1 MSANFKTCLFG
12 GFDREDVVAFIEKTS
27 RESSE
32 RIEALV
38 QENEELQRK
47 SQSMESELLLM
58 REDYLARSQQA
69 ERAAALAEQVSALTA
84 KLASLEEETDS
95 LRRQAAEYQSLR
107 DRIADIEIS
116 AHRRTEEFRAAAV
129 AQLREMIAEQNAW
142 CETAKARYSE
152 LSYQFATKLQQAQA
166 AVSQLDL
173 GDVEDIQRRLQELS
187 SSFDAPTSEQE

>member
-58 REDYLARSQQA
+58 REDYLVRSQQA
-69 ERAAALAEQVSALTA
+69 ERAATLEDQVTALTA
-84 KLASLEEETDS
+84 KLASLEEETAA

-142 CETAKARYSE
+142 CEAAKARYSE
-152 LSYQFATKLQQAQA
+152 LSYQFASKLQQAQA

-187 SSFDAPTSEQE
+187 SSFDAPTPNQE

>member
-47 SQSMESELLLM
+47 NQSMENELLLM
-58 REDYLARSQQA
+58 REDYMARSQQA
-69 ERAAALAEQVSALTA
+69 ERAAALEAQVAELTA
-84 KLASLEEETDS
+84 KLAALDEETAS

-107 DRIADIEIS
+107 DHIADIEIS

-129 AQLREMIAEQNAW
+129 AQLQQMIDEQNAW
-142 CETAKARYSE
+142 CEAAKTRYSD
-152 LSYQFATKLQQAQA
+152 LSYQFASKLQQAQA
-166 AVSQLDL
+166 AVSQPDL
-173 GDVEDIQRRLQELS
+173 GGVEDIQRRLQELR
-187 SSFDAPTSEQE
+187 SSFDAPVSEQE

>member
-58 REDYLARSQQA
+58 REDYLVRSQQA
-69 ERAAALAEQVSALTA
+69 ERASALAEQVTALTA
-84 KLASLEEETDS
+84 KLASLEEETAA

-129 AQLREMIAEQNAW
+129 AQLREMIDEQNAW
-142 CETAKARYSE
+142 CEAAKARYSE
-152 LSYQFATKLQQAQA
+152 LSYQFASKLQQAQA

-173 GDVEDIQRRLQELS
+173 GGVEDIQRRLQELR
-187 SSFDAPTSEQE
+187 SSFDAPTPNQE

>member
-38 QENEELQRK
+38 KENEELQRK
-47 SQSMESELLLM
+47 SQTMEKELLLM
-58 REDYLARSQQA
+58 REDYMARSQQA
-69 ERAAALAEQVSALTA
+69 ERAAALEAQVAELTA
-84 KLASLEEETDS
+84 KLAALDEETAS

-107 DRIADIEIS
+107 DHIADIEIS

-129 AQLREMIAEQNAW
+129 AQLQQMIDEQNAW
-142 CETAKARYSE
+142 CEAAKARYSE
-152 LSYQFATKLQQAQA
+152 LSYQFASKLQQAQA
-166 AVSQLDL
+166 AVSQPDL
-173 GDVEDIQRRLQELS
+173 GGVEDIQRRLQELR
-187 SSFDAPTSEQE
+187 SSFDTPVSEQE

>member
-32 RIEALV
+32 RIETLV

-47 SQSMESELLLM
+47 NQSMENELLLM
-58 REDYLARSQQA
+58 REDYMARSQQA
-69 ERAAALAEQVSALTA
+69 ERAAALEAQVAELTA
-84 KLASLEEETDS
+84 KLAALDEETAS

-107 DRIADIEIS
+107 DHIADIEIS

-129 AQLREMIAEQNAW
+129 AQLQQMIDEQNAW
-142 CETAKARYSE
+142 CEAAKARYSD
-152 LSYQFATKLQQAQA
+152 LSYQFASKLQQAQA
-166 AVSQLDL
+166 AVSQPDL
-173 GDVEDIQRRLQELS
+173 GGVEDIQRRLQELR
-187 SSFDAPTSEQE
+187 SSFDAPVSEQE

>member
-58 REDYLARSQQA
+58 REDYLVRSQQA
-69 ERAAALAEQVSALTA
+69 ERASALAEQVTALTA
-84 KLASLEEETDS
+84 KLASLEEETAA

-173 GDVEDIQRRLQELS
+173 SGVEDIQRQLQELN
-187 SSFDAPTSEQE
+187 SSFDAPEPDQE

>member
-38 QENEELQRK
+38 QENEELQLK

-58 REDYLARSQQA
+58 REDYLVRSQQA
-69 ERAAALAEQVSALTA
+69 ERAATLEDQVTALTA
-84 KLASLEEETDS
+84 KLASLEVETDS

-142 CETAKARYSE
+142 CEAAKARYSE
-152 LSYQFATKLQQAQA
+152 LSYQFASKLQQAQA

-187 SSFDAPTSEQE
+187 SSFDAPTPNQE

>member
-32 RIEALV
+32 RIETLV

-47 SQSMESELLLM
+47 NQSMENELLLM
-58 REDYLARSQQA
+58 REDYMVRSQQA
-69 ERAAALAEQVSALTA
+69 ERAAALEAQVAELTA
-84 KLASLEEETDS
+84 KLAALDEETAS

-107 DRIADIEIS
+107 DHIADIEIS

-129 AQLREMIAEQNAW
+129 AQLQKMIDEQNAW
-142 CETAKARYSE
+142 CEAAKARYSE
-152 LSYQFATKLQQAQA
+152 LSYQFASKLQQAQA
-166 AVSQLDL
+166 AVSQPDL
-173 GDVEDIQRRLQELS
+173 GGVEDIQRRLQELR
-187 SSFDAPTSEQE
+187 SSFDAPVSEQE

>member
-27 RESSE
+27 RESNE

-38 QENEELQRK
+38 KENEELQRK

-58 REDYLARSQQA
+58 REDYMVRSQQA
-69 ERAAALAEQVSALTA
+69 ERASALEEQVAALTA
-84 KLASLEEETDS
+84 KLAVLEEEIIP
-95 LRRQAAEYQSLR
+95 LRQQAAEYQSLR
-107 DRIADIEIS
+107 DHIADIEIS

-129 AQLREMIAEQNAW
+129 AQLREMIDEQNAW
-142 CETAKARYSE
+142 CEAAKARYSE
-152 LSYQFATKLQQAQA
+152 LSYQFATKLQQAQT

-173 GDVEDIQRRLQELS
+173 GNVEDIQRRLQDLS
-187 SSFDAPTSEQE
+187 SSFDVSAPEQE

>member
-47 SQSMESELLLM
+47 SQTMENELLLM
-58 REDYLARSQQA
+58 REDYMARSQQA
-69 ERAAALAEQVSALTA
+69 ERAGALEVQVAELTA
-84 KLASLEEETDS
+84 KLAALEEEAAS
-95 LRRQAAEYQSLR
+95 LRRQAADYQSLR
-107 DRIADIEIS
+107 DHIADIEIS

-129 AQLREMIAEQNAW
+129 AQLREMIGEQNAW
-142 CETAKARYSE
+142 CEAAKTRYSE
-152 LSYQFATKLQQAQA
+152 LSYQFASKLQQAQA
-166 AVSQLDL
+166 AVSQPDL
-173 GDVEDIQRRLQELS
+173 GGVEDIQRRLQELS
-187 SSFDAPTSEQE
+187 SSFDAPAPEQE

>member
-58 REDYLARSQQA
+58 REDYLVRSQQA
-69 ERAAALAEQVSALTA
+69 ERASALAEQVTALTA
-84 KLASLEEETDS
+84 KLASLEEETAA

-129 AQLREMIAEQNAW
+129 AQLREMIDEQNAW
-142 CETAKARYSE
+142 CEAAKARYSE
-152 LSYQFATKLQQAQA
+152 LSYQFASKLQQAQA

-173 GDVEDIQRRLQELS
+173 SGVEDIQRQLQELN
-187 SSFDAPTSEQE
+187 SSFDAPEPDQE

>member
-58 REDYLARSQQA
+58 REDYLVRSQQA
-69 ERAAALAEQVSALTA
+69 ERAAALAEQVTALTA
-84 KLASLEEETDS
+84 KLASLEEETAA

-142 CETAKARYSE
+142 CEAAKARYSE

-187 SSFDAPTSEQE
+187 SSFDAPEPDQE

>member
-47 SQSMESELLLM
+47 NQSMENELLLM
-58 REDYLARSQQA
+58 REDYMARSQQA
-69 ERAAALAEQVSALTA
+69 ERAAALEAQVAELTA
-84 KLASLEEETDS
+84 KLAALDEETAS

-107 DRIADIEIS
+107 DHIADIEIS

-129 AQLREMIAEQNAW
+129 AQLQQMIDEQNAW
-142 CETAKARYSE
+142 CEAAKARYSE
-152 LSYQFATKLQQAQA
+152 LSYQFASKLQQAQA
-166 AVSQLDL
+166 AVSQPDL
-173 GDVEDIQRRLQELS
+173 GGVEDIQRRLQELR
-187 SSFDAPTSEQE
+187 SSFDAPVSEQE

>member
-58 REDYLARSQQA
+58 REDYLVRSQQA
-69 ERAAALAEQVSALTA
+69 ERASALAEQVTALTA
-84 KLASLEEETDS
+84 KLASLEEETAA

-129 AQLREMIAEQNAW
+129 AQLREMIDEQNAW
-142 CETAKARYSE
+142 CEAAKARYSE
-152 LSYQFATKLQQAQA
+152 LSYQFASKLQQAQA

-187 SSFDAPTSEQE
+187 SSFDAPTPNQE

>member
-32 RIEALV
+32 RIEALM

-58 REDYLARSQQA
+58 REDYMARSQQA
-69 ERAAALAEQVSALTA
+69 ERATALAEQVAALTA
-84 KLASLEEETDS
+84 KLAALEEEATA
-95 LRRQAAEYQSLR
+95 LRQQTAEYQSLR
-107 DRIADIEIS
+107 DHIADIEIS

-129 AQLREMIAEQNAW
+129 AQLREMIDEQNAW
-142 CETAKARYSE
+142 CEAAKARYSE
-152 LSYQFATKLQQAQA
+152 LSYQFASKLQQAQA

-187 SSFDAPTSEQE
+187 SSFDVPVPNQE

>member
-152 LSYQFATKLQQAQA
+152 LSYQFSTKLQQAQA

>member
-58 REDYLARSQQA
+58 REDYLVRSQQA
-69 ERAAALAEQVSALTA
+69 ERASALAEQVTALTA
-84 KLASLEEETDS
+84 KLASLEEETAA

-129 AQLREMIAEQNAW
+129 AQLREMIDEQNAW
-142 CETAKARYSE
+142 CEVAKARYSE
-152 LSYQFATKLQQAQA
+152 LSYQFASKLQQAQA
-166 AVSQLDL
+166 AN
-173 GDVEDIQRRLQELS
+173 
-187 SSFDAPTSEQE
+187 